1 LDKVVLIK
9 EELTYYFSIEPIII
23 AFSDEND
30 KAFTRKVT
38 LPFSTQEN

>member
-9 EELTYYFSIEPIII
+9 EELTFHSSIEPIIE
-23 AFSDEND
+23 AFGDEND

-38 LPFSTQEN
+38 LPFSTQET